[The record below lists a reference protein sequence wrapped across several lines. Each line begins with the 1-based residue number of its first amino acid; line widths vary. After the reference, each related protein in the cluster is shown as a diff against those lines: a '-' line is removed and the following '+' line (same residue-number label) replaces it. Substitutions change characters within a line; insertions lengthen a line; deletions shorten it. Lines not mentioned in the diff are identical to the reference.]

1 LVKEHNEEQSEMI
14 REIILSHLKPA
25 DKFIYG
31 FASLTGLLDNRY
43 EGFNWGISIA
53 RKLDNSIVDKIITG
67 PTIEY
72 YNHYN
77 QINLELENL
86 NKELTDDLNNNGFES
101 ISVQPTVKDKAN
113 DPEYL
118 RTLTTSLS
126 HKMVA
131 TRAGLGWIGKTD
143 LFISPTFGPRL
154 RLSSILI
161 KTPVA
166 PQNNPVEKSLCGKCR
181 LCVDICPANAA
192 NGILWNTTTKR
203 EDFFDPWKCR
213 EQCARFGKEKLG
225 ADVRIC
231 GMCVAVCPIGRKP
244 LK

>member
-1 LVKEHNEEQSEMI
+1 MIEEI
-14 REIILSHLKPA
+14 VLSHLKPA
-25 DKFIYG
+25 EKFIYG
-31 FASLTGLLDNRY
+31 FADLTGLLDKVY
-43 EGFNWGISIA
+43 EGFNWGISIGY
-53 RKLDNSIVDKIITG
+53 KLDDNIVDQIITG

-72 YNHYN
+72 HKHYG
-77 QINLELENL
+77 QINLKLEDL
-86 NKELTDDLNNNGFES
+86 NKNLTADLNKHGFES
-101 ISVQPTVKDKAN
+101 IGIQPTVKNRVN

-143 LFISPTFGPRL
+143 LFISRTLGPRL

-166 PQNNPVEKSLCGKCR
+166 SKNNPVSRSLCGKCS
-181 LCVDICPANAA
+181 LCVDICPAKAA
-192 NGILWNTTTKR
+192 NGLLWDTSTKR

-225 ADVRIC
+225 VDARIC
-231 GMCVAVCPIGRKP
+231 GMCVAVCPIARKNKTK
-244 LK
+244 L